1 MTLSNTMTSLMDKAR
16 ELTGLSEKISLSRLT
31 ELMNH
36 FDLHVNP
43 NLLGEAGTTLAGS
56 NVLLSSPK
64 NIIEDG
70 NVKTY
75 TSHGVQWDQVI
86 FLMTLDPGTYTYSA
100 YLKGPLDE
108 ASFYL
113 QNSTGTQSLIATLIS
128 LANDNKWYRCKQT
141 FSITNKDTYRIF
153 FTNVYE
159 QKNAKLEL
167 GDLATPL
174 TTVGGRQVLK
184 ETQVI
189 EDHRE
194 FKELLDLKEIKAIVE
209 QRVHKVFKENVGH
222 RDLKARKDQQ
232 AKTLMTLLI
241 HYNLAIL
248 IIFGLT
254 VIMKLTVHLL
264 ILLLMAN
271 GVTYQ

>member
-1 MTLSNTMTSLMDKAR
+1 MSLSETMTALMDKAR
-16 ELTGLSEKISLSRLT
+16 EITGITEKISVDRLT
-31 ELMNH
+31 SLMDH

-56 NVLLSSPK
+56 NVILSKPK

-70 NVKTY
+70 NVKAY
-75 TSHGVQWDQVI
+75 TSHGVQWDQVS

-100 YLKGPLDE
+100 YLKGPLDKVF
-108 ASFYL
+108 FYL
-113 QNSTGTQSLIATLIS
+113 QNSTGTQSLITTSIS

-174 TTVGGRQVLK
+174 EKVGG
-184 ETQVI
+184 VI
-189 EDHRE
+189 KR
-194 FKELLDLKEIKAIVE
+194 LLSSLVPRIGGACY
-209 QRVHKVFKENVGH
+209 
-222 RDLKARKDQQ
+222 A
-232 AKTLMTLLI
+232 A
-241 HYNLAIL
+241 
-248 IIFGLT
+248 
-254 VIMKLTVHLL
+254 
-264 ILLLMAN
+264 
-271 GVTYQ
+271 

>member
-1 MTLSNTMTSLMDKAR
+1 MSLSETMTALMDKAR
-16 ELTGLSEKISLSRLT
+16 KITGLTEKISVDRLT
-31 ELMNH
+31 SLMDH

-56 NVLLSSPK
+56 NVILSSPK

-70 NVKTY
+70 NVKAY
-75 TSHGVQWDQVI
+75 TSHGVQWDQVS

-100 YLKGPLDE
+100 YLKGPLDIVT
-108 ASFYL
+108 FFFL
-113 QNSTGTQSLIATLIS
+113 QSSTGDQSLLAIPIS

-174 TTVGGRQVLK
+174 TTVGGVTKR
-184 ETQVI
+184 
-189 EDHRE
+189 
-194 FKELLDLKEIKAIVE
+194 LLFSLVPRIGGACY
-209 QRVHKVFKENVGH
+209 
-222 RDLKARKDQQ
+222 A
-232 AKTLMTLLI
+232 A
-241 HYNLAIL
+241 
-248 IIFGLT
+248 
-254 VIMKLTVHLL
+254 
-264 ILLLMAN
+264 
-271 GVTYQ
+271 

>member
-1 MTLSNTMTSLMDKAR
+1 MKNLTDTMTLLMDKFRAK
-16 ELTGLSEKISLSRLT
+16 TGLTDKLT
-31 ELMNH
+31 IARATGLMDH

-70 NVKTY
+70 NVKIY

-108 ASFYL
+108 TSFYL
-113 QNSTGTQSLIATLIS
+113 QNSTGTQSLITTLIS

-141 FSITNKDTYRIF
+141 FSITNKDTYRIL

-174 TTVGGRQVLK
+174 TTVGG
-184 ETQVI
+184 
-189 EDHRE
+189 
-194 FKELLDLKEIKAIVE
+194 
-209 QRVHKVFKENVGH
+209 
-222 RDLKARKDQQ
+222 
-232 AKTLMTLLI
+232 
-241 HYNLAIL
+241 
-248 IIFGLT
+248 
-254 VIMKLTVHLL
+254 
-264 ILLLMAN
+264 
-271 GVTYQ
+271 